1 MGLDDRPWCVSVKKF
16 LTRVPQWPL
25 AAAPVVK
32 EFETPTRQELP
43 VLESGLVMTKFLIA
57 AIMFFGSAAIGG
69 AVGLFAGL
77 PVGALVAAVLFL
89 FGLQIQAN
97 MGARKT
103 HRAAIREISKLKQ
116 ANAIIEQTLGETQSK
131 MDDMRQAIEA
141 KANAQGR
148 KIVSELQ
155 VLESLMRE
163 FAGKISNSAKNET
176 AESELI
182 ERRATQSARGYLE
195 TLGEPELLETI
206 RASLEQNRVDLYLQ
220 PIVSLPQRKL
230 RFYEALSRL
239 RAEDGSVI
247 MPAQY
252 IKVAAPA
259 GLMSVV
265 DNLLLFRCVQIVRR
279 LTQKNRDIGVFCN
292 ISGDTLTDTEFF
304 PQFLE
309 YMQHNRDLAGQI
321 IFEFGQDAVTK
332 AGVQGEQNLAYL
344 ANLGFALSM
353 DHVENLGVDF
363 AKLKTLGFR
372 HLKLNARTLLGG
384 MGNARAAV
392 GPEDFKTLLARNGL
406 NLIVERVE
414 DEKTVVQLLD
424 YAVDFAQG
432 YLFGEPRAVR
442 DDAVKTTDRAEA
454 SAPILPFRKTA

>member
-1 MGLDDRPWCVSVKKF
+1 
-16 LTRVPQWPL
+16 
-25 AAAPVVK
+25 
-32 EFETPTRQELP
+32 
-43 VLESGLVMTKFLIA
+43 
-57 AIMFFGSAAIGG
+57 
-69 AVGLFAGL
+69 
-77 PVGALVAAVLFL
+77 
-89 FGLQIQAN
+89 
-97 MGARKT
+97 
-103 HRAAIREISKLKQ
+103 
-116 ANAIIEQTLGETQSK
+116 
-131 MDDMRQAIEA
+131 
-141 KANAQGR
+141 
-148 KIVSELQ
+148 
-155 VLESLMRE
+155 
-163 FAGKISNSAKNET
+163 
-176 AESELI
+176 
-182 ERRATQSARGYLE
+182 
-195 TLGEPELLETI
+195 
-206 RASLEQNRVDLYLQ
+206 
-220 PIVSLPQRKL
+220 
-230 RFYEALSRL
+230 
-239 RAEDGSVI
+239 

-279 LTQKNRDIGVFCN
+279 LTQKSRDIGVFCN

-321 IFEFGQDAVTK
+321 VFEFAQDAVVK
-332 AGVQGEQNLAYL
+332 AGAKGEQNLRYL

-353 DHVENLGVDF
+353 DHVENLAVDF
-363 AKLKTLGFR
+363 ANLKSLGFR

-384 MGNARAAV
+384 MGPARAAV

-442 DDAVKTTDRAEA
+442 DDTIRAADTNE
-454 SAPILPFRKTA
+454 STAPVIPFRKTA